1 VGQLQASFWNPFAAS
16 LVGLTEINAGAAESV
31 MQGRG
36 ALARLVPMRWDQAVT
51 YVIGALFVLGG
62 AASVLTQPGLMIA
75 FGCVLMA
82 FALSD
87 GPRGMAVLYRD
98 VTRHIVHW

>member
-1 VGQLQASFWNPFAAS
+1 MK
-16 LVGLTEINAGAAESV
+16 INAGAAGPV
-31 MQGRG
+31 MQVCG
-36 ALARLVPMRWDQAVT
+36 ASARLVPMRWDQAVT

-62 AASVLTQPGLMIA
+62 AASVLAQPDLMIG

-87 GPRGMAVLYRD
+87 GPQGMAVLYRD
-98 VTRHIVHW
+98 VTRHIHRR

>member
-1 VGQLQASFWNPFAAS
+1 
-16 LVGLTEINAGAAESV
+16 
-31 MQGRG
+31 
-36 ALARLVPMRWDQAVT
+36 MRWDQAVT

-62 AASVLTQPGLMIA
+62 AASVLAQPDLMIA

-82 FALSD
+82 FALAD

-98 VTRHIVHW
+98 VTRHIVHR